1 MAAVSEADTKLQPLL
16 SRAWTLGPKRL
27 GPNILLSN
35 ASVDGGSVREAGA
48 ASAGSLFDVN
58 QQLVVPVVKRPVS
71 NAILAGIP
79 IADDEFDKVRRF
91 LARKRLLN
99 VVLYCAVPCRAVP
112 EQHSFP

>member
-1 MAAVSEADTKLQPLL
+1 MASVSETDTKLQPLL

-35 ASVDGGSVREAGA
+35 ASVDGGTAREAGA

-58 QQLVVPVVKRPVS
+58 QHLVVPVVKRPAS

-79 IADDEFDKVRRF
+79 IADDEFDKVRVCVAGR
-91 LARKRLLN
+91 
-99 VVLYCAVPCRAVP
+99 
-112 EQHSFP
+112 